1 MGRAAPSDATV
12 LLTGEAGTGKER
24 IARRLHLAS
33 LRSEGPFVAVNC
45 RAFAPGVLESELFG
59 HEKGAFTGAESRRD
73 GCVQRADGG
82 TLFLDEIGDVEP
94 EFQAKLLR
102 VLQEGEVQRVGADR
116 PLTVDV
122 RVVAA
127 THRDLRHEVAEDRF
141 REDLYFRLAVIPILL
156 PPLRE
161 RRADVLPLARHFLAR
176 SDKSLSSDAERVLE
190 MHGWPG
196 NVRELENAME
206 RAAVLCRGEVIGAED
221 LWLDETTTRPAPGP
235 ASESLAAGTLQ
246 ETLDAAA
253 ADRIRAALDA
263 HDGRR
268 NDAAEELGVD
278 RSTLFR
284 MIKRLEV

>member
-1 MGRAAPSDATV
+1 M
-12 LLTGEAGTGKER
+12 
-24 IARRLHLAS
+24 
-33 LRSEGPFVAVNC
+33 
-45 RAFAPGVLESELFG
+45 
-59 HEKGAFTGAESRRD
+59 
-73 GCVQRADGG
+73 
-82 TLFLDEIGDVEP
+82 EP